1 MHETVR
7 NFLAVVATGCG
18 VMVFVLSLI
27 LGDILWAFVGLLIAW
42 FNYKNIK

>member
-18 VMVFVLSLI
+18 IIVFALSLV
-27 LGDILWAFVGLLIAW
+27 LGDIIWAGVGLLIAW
-42 FNYKNIK
+42 FNFKNIK